1 MRPTF
6 LLASLSD
13 SPGLFNTYVRSG
25 IDRRDFPTD
34 LPATHADPVHCLP
47 VPADTD
53 IEADRVVG
61 DTILFDVDGGQY
73 TWVATVTD
81 VRTAPGLTA
90 QAGHPDNHSNPS
102 TTLSDTVLLLS
113 VPIPVTIDRH
123 DLHDTLGTDTTQP
136 LHRLTEAEHAAI
148 EDDYGTIQR
157 YLLAHRD
164 DPDVWIDTRPDNT
177 PHSSGDTTSIT
188 NPHLTVT
195 DHAPNAAIGDIVLHL
210 SSDTHTITGTSII
223 ATTDTSDDSVSTVTV
238 AEYHALD
245 PTIHLFE
252 DVLDD
257 PSYSTRLNHIVDTH
271 DDLLYDADREL
282 VAGTQFTLCPPALL
296 ELFIAE
302 APALLDQLK
311 TWYYQVQRPAP
322 ADTYTSIEEALVDVR
337 IRIAFSDHGPDW
349 FADETLA
356 TVITHLTD
364 TLPTIQ
370 PDSDVTPREDTHCEI
385 LRDVFGRTE
394 PRLTTAVSRL
404 GTGAVQ
410 PLTESQTLFFVLF
423 RDLQRDTDTTEYVK
437 PVNVRAVLEKDYTVT
452 IPRRPTTP
460 PQGQPLDT
468 AAKPDQADDIARQLQ
483 TTGQMVFYGPPG
495 TGKTYTAVQFA
506 RWWLH
511 QQPGTDPTTEQLE
524 TVTFH
529 PSFTYEDFI
538 EGLKADNTDDG
549 VVYDYQ
555 PGVFKRFVDAA
566 RDAYRT
572 ATDTPPRYVMIIDE
586 INRGNLAQI
595 FGETITSLEYDKRL
609 NAANETSVSL
619 AHSGQPFTIPPNLY
633 LIGTMNTA
641 DRSIALVDAALRRR
655 FRFLSFPPDFDAII
669 EDTTTPFTSIDALR
683 AAAETPG
690 HANRLFALSIL
701 AAREFNNTIL
711 TTADLGKG
719 KQIGHSFFFGKTT
732 GPELVD
738 TWRFEILPLLE
749 EYYYGQF
756 DRIRDTLFD
765 GGGHRLIDYDTEEIR
780 SFDAATLT
788 AELAALLDVD
798 E

>member
-1 MRPTF
+1 MRPTL
-6 LLASLSD
+6 LLASLSN
-13 SPGLFNTYVRSG
+13 SPALFDTYVRPG
-25 IDRRDFPTD
+25 IDRSDFPTN
-34 LPATHADPVHCLP
+34 LPATGTDPVHCLP
-47 VPADTD
+47 LPADTEFD
-53 IEADRVVG
+53 ATHAVG
-61 DTILFDVDGGQY
+61 DTILFDIDGDQY
-73 TWVATVTD
+73 TWAATITD
-81 VRTAPGLTA
+81 VRTIPKLTTRND
-90 QAGHPDNHSNPS
+90 HPDPS
-102 TTLSDTVLLLS
+102 TPLSDTVLLLS
-113 VPIPVTIDRH
+113 VPVPVTIDRRN
-123 DLHDTLGTDTTQP
+123 LHDTLDIDTTQP
-136 LHRLTEAEHAAI
+136 LHRLTDAEHAAI
-148 EDDYGTIQR
+148 EDDYGTINR
-157 YLLAHRD
+157 FLLTHRD
-164 DPDVWIDTRPDNT
+164 DPDVWIDTRPDDT
-177 PHSSGDTTSIT
+177 PHPPGDTSHLT

-195 DHAPNAAIGDIVLHL
+195 DHAVDAAPGDIVLHL
-210 SSDTHTITGTSII
+210 SSDTHTIIGTSVI
-223 ATTDTSDDSVSTVTV
+223 ATTDTPDGTTATITV

-245 PTIHLFE
+245 PAIHLFE

-257 PSYSTRLNHIVDTH
+257 PSYSTRLNQIADRH
-271 DDLLYDADREL
+271 DDILYDADREL
-282 VAGTQFTLCPPALL
+282 VADTQFTRCPPALL

-311 TWYYQVQRPAP
+311 TWHYQVKRPAP

-337 IRIAFSDHGPDW
+337 IRVAFGDHGPDW

-370 PDSDVTPREDTHCEI
+370 PDSDVTPREDTYCEI
-385 LRDVFGRTE
+385 LRDVFDRTE
-394 PRLTTAVSRL
+394 PRLTTTVSRL
-404 GTGAVQ
+404 GIGAVQ
-410 PLTESQTLFFVLF
+410 PLSEPETLLFVLF
-423 RDLQRDTDTTEYVK
+423 RDLQRTADTTEYVK
-437 PVNVRAVLEKDYTVT
+437 PVNVRAVLDESYTVT
-452 IPRRPTTP
+452 TPRRPTTP

-468 AAKPDQADDIARQLQ
+468 AAKPDHADDIARQLD
-483 TTGQMVFYGPPG
+483 TTGQIVFYGPPG
-495 TGKTYTAVQFA
+495 TGKTYTAAQFT

-511 QQPGTDPTTEQLE
+511 QQPGVDPTTDQFE

-555 PGVFKRFVDAA
+555 PGVFKEFVDAA

-572 ATDTPPRYVMIIDE
+572 ATDTPPRYVMLIDE

-595 FGETITSLEYDKRL
+595 FGETITGLEYDKRL
-609 NAANETSVSL
+609 DAANETTVSL

-655 FRFLSFPPDFDAII
+655 FRFLSFPPNFDAII
-669 EDTTTPFTSIDALR
+669 EDGTTPFTSIDALR
-683 AAAETPG
+683 TAAETPG

-701 AAREFNNTIL
+701 GVIEFNDTIL

-749 EYYYGQF
+749 EYFYGQF
-756 DRIRDTLFD
+756 DRIRDALFD
-765 GGGHRLIDYDTEEIR
+765 GGGHRLINYDTEEIR

>member
-1 MRPTF
+1 MRPT
-6 LLASLSD
+6 LVLASLSN
-13 SPGLFNTYVRSG
+13 SPTLFDTYVRPG
-25 IDRRDFPTD
+25 INRSDFPTD
-34 LPATHADPVHCLP
+34 LPATGTDPVHCLP
-47 VPADTD
+47 LPADTEFD
-53 IEADRVVG
+53 ATHAVG
-61 DTILFDVDGGQY
+61 DTILFDIDGDQY
-73 TWVATVTD
+73 TWAATITD
-81 VRTAPGLTA
+81 VRTIPKLTTRND
-90 QAGHPDNHSNPS
+90 HPDPS
-102 TTLSDTVLLLS
+102 TPLSDTVLLLS
-113 VPIPVTIDRH
+113 VPVPVTIDRRN
-123 DLHDTLGTDTTQP
+123 LHDTLDIDTTQP
-136 LHRLTEAEHAAI
+136 LHRLTDAEHAAT
-148 EDDYGTIQR
+148 EDDYGTINR
-157 YLLAHRD
+157 FLLTHRD
-164 DPDVWIDTRPDNT
+164 DPDVWIDTRPDDT
-177 PHSSGDTTSIT
+177 PHSPGETSRLT

-195 DHAPNAAIGDIVLHL
+195 DHAVDAAPGDIVLHL
-210 SSDTHTITGTSII
+210 SSDTNTITGTSVI
-223 ATTDTSDDSVSTVTV
+223 ATTDIPDSTTVTVTV

-245 PTIHLFE
+245 PAIHLFE

-257 PSYSTRLNHIVDTH
+257 PSYSTRLNQIADTH
-271 DDLLYDADREL
+271 DNVLYDADREL
-282 VAGTQFTLCPPALL
+282 VADTQFTRCPPALL

-311 TWYYQVQRPAP
+311 TWHYQVQRPAP

-337 IRIAFSDHGPDW
+337 VRIAFSDHGPDW

-370 PDSDVTPREDTHCEI
+370 PDSDVTPREDAHCEI
-385 LRDVFGRTE
+385 FRDVFDQTE
-394 PRLTTAVSRL
+394 SRLTPIVSRL
-404 GTGAVQ
+404 GIGTVQ
-410 PLTESQTLFFVLF
+410 PLSEPETLFFVLF
-423 RDLQRDTDTTEYVK
+423 RDLQRDADTTEYVK
-437 PVNVRAVLEKDYTVT
+437 PVNVRAVLDESYTVT
-452 IPRRPTTP
+452 TPRRPTTP
-460 PQGQPLDT
+460 PQGQPLD
-468 AAKPDQADDIARQLQ
+468 AAMKPDHADDIARQLD
-483 TTGQMVFYGPPG
+483 TTGQIVFYGPPG
-495 TGKTYTAVQFA
+495 TGKTYTAAQFT

-511 QQPGTDPTTEQLE
+511 QQPGIDPTTDQFE

-555 PGVFKRFVDAA
+555 PGVFKEFVDAA

-572 ATDTPPRYVMIIDE
+572 ATDTPPRYVMLIDE

-595 FGETITSLEYDKRL
+595 FGETITGLEYDKRL
-609 NAANETSVSL
+609 DAANETTVSL

-655 FRFLSFPPDFDAII
+655 FRFLSFPPNFDAIV
-669 EDTTTPFTSIDALR
+669 EDGTTPFTSIDALR

-701 AAREFNNTIL
+701 AVIEFNDTIL

-749 EYYYGQF
+749 EYFYGQF

-765 GGGHRLIDYDTEEIR
+765 GGGHRLINYDTEEIR

>member
-1 MRPTF
+1 MRSTL
-6 LLASLSD
+6 LLASLTD
-13 SPGLFNTYVRSG
+13 SPGLFDTYVRPG
-25 IDRRDFPTD
+25 IDRRDFPAD

-53 IEADRVVG
+53 LDTDHVVG
-61 DTILFDVDGGQY
+61 DTILFDVTGDQY

-90 QAGHPDNHSNPS
+90 RPSHSDFS
-102 TTLSDTVLLLS
+102 ATLTDTVLLLS
-113 VPIPVTIDRH
+113 VPLPVTINRR
-123 DLHDTLGTDTTQP
+123 DLHDTLDTDTTQL
-136 LHRLTEAEHAAI
+136 LHRLTETEHAAI
-148 EDDYGTIQR
+148 EDDYATIQR
-157 YLLAHRD
+157 FLLTHRD
-164 DPDVWIDTRPDNT
+164 DPDVWIDTRPDDT
-177 PHSSGDTTSIT
+177 PHSPGDTARLT

-195 DHAPNAAIGDIVLHL
+195 DHAGDAAPGDIVLHL
-210 SSDTHTITGTSII
+210 SSDTHTIAGTSVI
-223 ATTDTSDDSVSTVTV
+223 ATTDTPDSTTATITV

-245 PTIHLFE
+245 PAIHLFE
-252 DVLDD
+252 DVLND
-257 PSYSTRLNHIVDTH
+257 PSYSTRLNQIADRH
-271 DDLLYDADREL
+271 DDVLYDADREL
-282 VAGTQFTLCPPALL
+282 VADTQFTRCPPALL

-311 TWYYQVQRPAP
+311 TWHHQVQRPAP

-337 IRIAFSDHGPDW
+337 IRVAFGDHDPDW

-370 PDSDVTPREDTHCEI
+370 PDSDVTPRDDTHCEI
-385 LRDVFGRTE
+385 LRDVFARTE

-410 PLTESQTLFFVLF
+410 PLTEAQTLFFVLF

-437 PVNVRAVLEKDYTVT
+437 PVNVRTVLEEDYTVT
-452 IPRRPTTP
+452 TPRRPTTP
-460 PQGQPLDT
+460 PQGQPLDA
-468 AAKPDQADDIARQLQ
+468 AAKPDHADDIARQLD
-483 TTGQMVFYGPPG
+483 TTGQIVFYGPPG
-495 TGKTYTAVQFA
+495 TGKTYTAAQFT

-511 QQPGTDPTTEQLE
+511 QQPKIDPTTDQFE
-524 TVTFH
+524 TITFH

-555 PGVFKRFVDAA
+555 PGVFKEFVDAA

-572 ATDTPPRYVMIIDE
+572 ATDTPPRYVMLIDE

-595 FGETITSLEYDKRL
+595 FGETITGLEYDKRL
-609 NAANETSVSL
+609 DAANETTVSL

-633 LIGTMNTA
+633 LVGTMNTA

-655 FRFLSFPPDFDAII
+655 FRFLSFPPNFDAII
-669 EDTTTPFTSIDALR
+669 EDGTTPFTSIDSLR
-683 AAAETPG
+683 AAANTPG

-701 AAREFNNTIL
+701 AVLEFNNTIL

-719 KQIGHSFFFGKTT
+719 KQIGHSVFFGKTT

-749 EYYYGQF
+749 EYFYGQF
-756 DRIRDTLFD
+756 DRIRDALFD
-765 GGGHRLIDYDTEEIR
+765 AGGQRLIDYDTEEIR

-788 AELAALLDVD
+788 AELAVLLDVD

>member
-1 MRPTF
+1 MRSTL

-13 SPGLFNTYVRSG
+13 TPGLFDTYVQPG
-25 IDRRDFPTD
+25 IDRRDFPAD
-34 LPATHADPVHCLP
+34 LPATHADPIHCLP

-53 IEADRVVG
+53 LDTDHVVG
-61 DTILFDVDGGQY
+61 DTILFNVTGDQY

-90 QAGHPDNHSNPS
+90 HPETPDSATPL
-102 TTLSDTVLLLS
+102 TDTALLLT
-113 VPIPVTIDRH
+113 VPIPVTIDRS
-123 DLHDTLGTDTTQP
+123 DLHDTFTTDPDQP
-136 LHRLTEAEHAAI
+136 LHRLTDTEHDAV

-157 YLLAHRD
+157 FLLAHRN
-164 DPDVWIDTRPDNT
+164 DPTVWIDTRPDTT
-177 PHSSGDTTSIT
+177 PDSPDDTTR
-188 NPHLTVT
+188 LTVT
-195 DHAPNAAIGDIVLHL
+195 PTAADAAPGDIVLHL
-210 SSDTHTITGTSII
+210 TSDTHTLTGTSVVV
-223 ATTDTSDDSVSTVTV
+223 ATDTQPDTATITV

-245 PTIHLFE
+245 PAIHLFD
-252 DVLDD
+252 DVLND
-257 PSYSTRLNHIVDTH
+257 PSYSTRLNHIADTH
-271 DDLLYDADREL
+271 DDLLYDANREL
-282 VAGTQFTLCPPALL
+282 VADTQFTQCPPALL

-302 APALLDQLK
+302 APALLDQLR
-311 TWYYQVQRPAP
+311 TWHYQVHRPAP
-322 ADTYTSIEEALVDVR
+322 TDTYTSIEEALVDIRV
-337 IRIAFSDHGPDW
+337 RIAFSDHGPDW

-364 TLPTIQ
+364 TLPAIQ
-370 PDSDVTPREDTHCEI
+370 PDSDVTPRDDTYCEI
-385 LRDVFGRTE
+385 LRDVFDRTE
-394 PRLTTAVSRL
+394 PHLTTTVSRL
-404 GTGAVQ
+404 GIGAVQ
-410 PLTESQTLFFVLF
+410 PLTEPETLFFVLF
-423 RDLQRDTDTTEYVK
+423 RDLQRDADTNDYVK
-437 PVNVRAVLEKDYTVT
+437 PVNIRAVLDKSYTVT
-452 IPRRPTTP
+452 TPRRPTTP

-468 AAKPDQADDIARQLQ
+468 AAKPDHADDIARQLE
-483 TTGQMVFYGPPG
+483 TTGQIVFYGPPG
-495 TGKTYTAVQFA
+495 TGKTYTAAQFT

-511 QQPGTDPTTEQLE
+511 QQPGIDPTTDQLE

-555 PGVFKRFVDAA
+555 PGVFKEFVDAA

-572 ATDTPPRYVMIIDE
+572 ATDTPPRYIMIIDE

-595 FGETITSLEYDKRL
+595 FGETITGLEYDKRL
-609 NAANETSVSL
+609 DAANETTVSL

-655 FRFLSFPPDFDAII
+655 FRFLSFPPNFDAII
-669 EDTTTPFTSIDALR
+669 EDNATPFTSIDALR

-701 AAREFNNTIL
+701 AVLEFNDTIL

-738 TWRFEILPLLE
+738 TWRFELLPLLE
-749 EYYYGQF
+749 EYFYGQF
-756 DRIRDTLFD
+756 DRIRDALFD
-765 GGGHRLIDYDTEEIR
+765 GGGHRLINYDTEEIR

>member
-1 MRPTF
+1 MRSTL
-6 LLASLSD
+6 LLASLND
-13 SPGLFNTYVRSG
+13 SPGLFDTYVQPG
-25 IDRRDFPTD
+25 IDRRDFPGD

-53 IEADRVVG
+53 LDTDHVVG
-61 DTILFDVDGGQY
+61 DTILFDVTGNQY
-73 TWVATVTD
+73 AWVATVTD
-81 VRTAPGLTA
+81 VRIAPGLTA
-90 QAGHPDNHSNPS
+90 HPDS
-102 TTLSDTVLLLS
+102 TDSVTPLTDTVLLLT
-113 VPIPVTIDRH
+113 VPIPVTIDRR
-123 DLHDTLGTDTTQP
+123 DLHDTLTTDPAQP
-136 LHRLTEAEHAAI
+136 LHRLTDTEHEAV

-157 YLLAHRD
+157 FLLAHRN
-164 DPDVWIDTRPDNT
+164 DPTVWIDTRPENT
-177 PHSSGDTTSIT
+177 LGSPDTTT
-188 NPHLTVT
+188 QLTVT
-195 DHAPNAAIGDIVLHL
+195 PTAADAAPGDIVLHL
-210 SSDTHTITGTSII
+210 ASDTHTLTGTSVI
-223 ATTDTSDDSVSTVTV
+223 ATTDTQPDTTTVTV

-245 PTIHLFE
+245 PAIHL
-252 DVLDD
+252 LDDILND
-257 PSYSTRLNHIVDTH
+257 PSYSTRLNHIADTH
-271 DDLLYDADREL
+271 DDLLYDANREL
-282 VAGTQFTLCPPALL
+282 VADTQFTQCPPALL

-302 APALLDQLK
+302 APALLDQLRR
-311 TWYYQVQRPAP
+311 WHYQVQRPP
-322 ADTYTSIEEALVDVR
+322 PTDTYTSIEEALVDIRV
-337 IRIAFSDHGPDW
+337 RIAFSDHGLNW

-364 TLPTIQ
+364 TLPAIQ
-370 PDSDVTPREDTHCEI
+370 PDSDVTPRDDTYCEI
-385 LRDVFGRTE
+385 LRDVFDRTE
-394 PRLTTAVSRL
+394 PHLTTTVSRL
-404 GTGAVQ
+404 GIGAVQ
-410 PLTESQTLFFVLF
+410 PLTEPETLFFVLF
-423 RDLQRDTDTTEYVK
+423 RDLQRDADTTDYIK
-437 PVNVRAVLEKDYTVT
+437 PVNIRAVLDKAYTVT
-452 IPRRPTTP
+452 TPRRPTTP
-460 PQGQPLDT
+460 PQGQPLD
-468 AAKPDQADDIARQLQ
+468 AVAKPDHADDIARQLE
-483 TTGQMVFYGPPG
+483 TTGQIVFYGPPG
-495 TGKTYTAVQFA
+495 TGKTYTAAQFS
-506 RWWLH
+506 RWWIH
-511 QQPGTDPTTEQLE
+511 QQPGIDPTTDQLE

-538 EGLKADNTDDG
+538 EGLKAHNTDDG

-555 PGVFKRFVDAA
+555 PGVFKEFVDTA

-595 FGETITSLEYDKRL
+595 FGETITGLEYDKRL
-609 NAANETSVSL
+609 DAANETTVSL

-655 FRFLSFPPDFDAII
+655 FRFLSFPPNFDAII
-669 EDTTTPFTSIDALR
+669 EDNATPFTSIDALR
-683 AAAETPG
+683 AAANTPG

-701 AAREFNNTIL
+701 AVLEFNNTIL

-749 EYYYGQF
+749 EYFYGQF

-765 GGGHRLIDYDTEEIR
+765 GGGNRLIDYDTEEIR